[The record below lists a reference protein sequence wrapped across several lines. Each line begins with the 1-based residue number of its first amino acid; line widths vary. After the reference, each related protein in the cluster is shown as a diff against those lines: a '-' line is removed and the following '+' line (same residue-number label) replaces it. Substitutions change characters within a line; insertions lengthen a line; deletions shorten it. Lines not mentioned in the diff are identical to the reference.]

1 MYVAELM
8 ISHAAFSDI
17 LSEFSCFLLS
27 SHDEPFCMDFV
38 MELVMSLYSEDLMLC
53 PFLHSNLAAE
63 NLLLSLF
70 RLSCQNSRGNKEE
83 VQAAWCVGISALAR
97 LHGNCS
103 EDFLKLTLKF
113 AQVVKEELMTRLV
126 SCAGVSG
133 ELYDELSTCSYRF
146 L

>member
-1 MYVAELM
+1 MCVAELV
-8 ISHAAFSDI
+8 ISHSTFSDI

-27 SHDEPFCMDFV
+27 SHDEPLCVDFV
-38 MELVMSLYSEDLMLC
+38 MELVMSLYSSDLMLC

-70 RLSCQNSRGNKEE
+70 RLSCQNTNGNKEE
-83 VQAAWCVGISALAR
+83 VEAAWCVGISSLAR

-113 AQVVKEELMTRLV
+113 AQIVEEELMARLV
-126 SCAGVSG
+126 SCVC
-133 ELYDELSTCSYRF
+133 Y
-146 L
+146 